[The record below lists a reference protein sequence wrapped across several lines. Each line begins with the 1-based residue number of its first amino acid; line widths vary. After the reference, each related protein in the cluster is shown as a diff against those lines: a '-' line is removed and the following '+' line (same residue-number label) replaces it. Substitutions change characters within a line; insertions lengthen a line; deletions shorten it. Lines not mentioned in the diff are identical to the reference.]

1 MKCPKCNVSKVIWH
15 CYGLV
20 AEPFNNEELGYY
32 DIIYEGCCIEE
43 PLEYDYECAECKY
56 KWLGEEDE

>member
-1 MKCPKCNVSKVIWH
+1 MNKSTLSVNHADRQKNIQI
-15 CYGLV
+15 
-20 AEPFNNEELGYY
+20 Y

-43 PLEYDYECAECKY
+43 LLEYDYECAECKY